1 MKFTCTN
8 LRKVNELASGE
19 TPTFGS
25 DTLSVDRTYYLPA
38 SLTEEHAQLF
48 MVLKNEY
55 KKKKLL
61 HFRSPSWL
69 QDIEDEEDDE
79 AVEALNAKVLALV
92 PSVVHC
98 DKDFKTHARVHK
110 TTAMNDMIFREGEVL
125 SPEAVYY
132 QKTSEIDVIFCER
145 VTSYTKTFDM
155 TFVIGQKTHTHSCM
169 DRKILK
175 DLTWWA
181 KQNSLKVYETG
192 PDPLPWKRMFEYHKD
207 QSWEEIHGILTH
219 QSSEEEEAS
228 EWEEGMTD
236 PEDEDDHD
244 FEEDTESEMES
255 ESETDS
261 EDDLKRERSDSEED
275 YSPKRRRI
283 LEDSDDD

>member
-8 LRKVNELASGE
+8 LRKVNKLASGE
-19 TPTFGS
+19 TLTFGS

-55 KKKKLL
+55 KKKNLL
-61 HFRSPSWL
+61 HFKSPSWL

-79 AVEALNAKVLALV
+79 AVEALNAKVLTLV

-181 KQNSLKVYETG
+181 KQNSLQVYETG

-244 FEEDTESEMES
+244 FEEDTESELES
-255 ESETDS
+255 ESEWES